1 MGGLN
6 DNRGTGSGNDDGETA
21 GNDDGETAGNED
33 GVGVTVLVVGGG
45 RGEGKVSD
53 SVRDD
58 RVRST
63 ALVAVA
69 VPPTG
74 ARHEL
79 SMNSST

>member
-6 DNRGTGSGNDDGETA
+6 DNRGGTGSGNDDGEP
-21 GNDDGETAGNED
+21 AGNED
-33 GVGVTVLVVGGG
+33 GVGVTVLVVGVGC
-45 RGEGKVSD
+45 GEGKVSD

-63 ALVAVA
+63 TLVAVV